1 MKLNITAIKIQMA
14 RLGMSG
20 IDIADKAHLA
30 PTTVYSAIKRGQS
43 SPKVIGKIALALD
56 MPIETMVILEEE
68 TASSSL

>member
-1 MKLNITAIKIQMA
+1 MKLNVTAIKIQMA

-20 IDIADKAHLA
+20 VDIADKAQLA
-30 PTTVYSAIKRGQS
+30 PTTVYSAIKRGKS

-56 MPIETMVILEEE
+56 MPIETMVLLEEE